1 MSYNNRRKETGAITV
16 NILYLH
22 SHDTGRNIEPYGYSV
37 ATPNLMRFAAESVV
51 FRKAFCAAPTCSPSR
66 SALVTGSCPHSN
78 GMIGLAHRGFRMAD
92 YSRHVVTTLKNS
104 GFHTALSGI
113 QHVAE
118 SYETIGYD
126 EYLGGRGPEI
136 PSTEAGAES
145 FLRSRPKT
153 PFFLSVGFFE
163 THRRFPDLQSEAEAD
178 MVRPPAP
185 LPDSPQTRT
194 DTARYARS
202 AAILDEKMGRVLH
215 ALDESGLA
223 EETLVI
229 ITTDHGVAFPGM
241 KCNLNDNGTGV
252 MLMMR
257 GPDAFAGHRT
267 IDAMVSQM
275 DLFPTFCE
283 LLGIDPPSWLEGR
296 SLMPLLRDDTER
308 LHEALFAEVN
318 YHGAYEP
325 MRSVRTDRFRYVRRY
340 DGRNRPVLPNCDDGE
355 SKSYLLE
362 NGWGARPPAGEA
374 LYDLV
379 LDPYET
385 NNIIADPRRREVI
398 EDLKSRLQLWMEET
412 RDPLLLGWVSAPS
425 GAVVNDPDA
434 PSPKAPT
441 FRVP

>member
-1 MSYNNRRKETGAITV
+1 M

-22 SHDTGRNIEPYGYSV
+22 SHDTGRNVEPYGYPV
-37 ATPNLMRFAAESVV
+37 DTPNLMRFAGESVV
-51 FRKAFCAAPTCSPSR
+51 FRRAFCAAPTCSPSR

-78 GMIGLAHRGFRMAD
+78 GMLGLAHRGFRMND
-92 YSRHVVTTLKNS
+92 YSRHLVTTLKNA

-118 SYETIGYD
+118 SHETIGYD
-126 EYLGGRGPEI
+126 EYLGGHGGGGGTGDP
-136 PSTEAGAES
+136 PTEEAAVS

-163 THRRFPDLQSEAEAD
+163 THRQFPELESEQEAD
-178 MVRPPAP
+178 TARPPAP
-185 LPDSPQTRT
+185 LPDSPQTRI
-194 DTARYARS
+194 DAARYARS
-202 AAILDEKMGRVLH
+202 ARVLDGKMGRVLF

-223 EETLVI
+223 AETLVVV
-229 ITTDHGVAFPGM
+229 TTDHGVALPGM
-241 KCNLNDNGTGV
+241 KCSLNDNGTGV

-257 GPDAFAGHRT
+257 GPEAFSDHRT

-283 LLGIDPPSWLEGR
+283 LLGIEAPSWLEGS
-296 SLMPLLRDDTER
+296 SLLSLVRGETER

-325 MRSVRTDRFRYVRRY
+325 MRSVRTDRFRYVKRY
-340 DGRNRPVLPNCDDGE
+340 DGRSRPVLPNCDDGE
-355 SKSYLLE
+355 TKSYLLE
-362 NGWGARPPAGEA
+362 NGWGGRQPAGEA

-379 LDPYET
+379 FDPYET
-385 NNIIADPRRREVI
+385 NNIIDDPRRREVL
-398 EDLKSRLQLWMEET
+398 EDLKNRLQLWMEET
-412 RDPLLLGWVSAPS
+412 HDPLLLGWVAAPS

-434 PSPKAPT
+434 PSPKATT